1 MSFPFGAY
9 SHFSDGLLD
18 VAREAATLE
27 EMLAERVAQEAT
39 RIAEERIKEMFRVT
53 GFDPDEVFWVHGFR
67 RGR

>member
-1 MSFPFGAY
+1 M
-9 SHFSDGLLD
+9 
-18 VAREAATLE
+18 TLTVE